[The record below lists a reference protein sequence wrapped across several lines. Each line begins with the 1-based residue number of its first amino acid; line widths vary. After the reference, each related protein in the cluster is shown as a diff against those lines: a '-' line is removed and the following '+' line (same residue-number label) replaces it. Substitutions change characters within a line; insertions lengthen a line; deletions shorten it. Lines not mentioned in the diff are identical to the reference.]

1 MSVKTYKFYMFE
13 VWLNIISMEC
23 VSMGFFNYSKPGPG
37 IDKNAPKKKGVA
49 LCFPFLFCQNFAKNR
64 QIARS
69 NSFSILRT
77 VSSGSFSTSTG
88 VISARP
94 YRSERNCMPL

>member
-23 VSMGFFNYSKPGPG
+23 VSMGFFNYSKPEPG

-49 LCFPFLFCQNFAKNR
+49 FAK
-64 QIARS
+64 A
-69 NSFSILRT
+69 
-77 VSSGSFSTSTG
+77 
-88 VISARP
+88 P
-94 YRSERNCMPL
+94 